1 MMGRV
6 FFFFPWER
14 ALPAATANESVSP
27 SIAGRIAL
35 PTFRCGLTM
44 PKSSPGQAWWP
55 HQDSRFVKTPSY
67 EMENKKFDRIC
78 PE

>member
-27 SIAGRIAL
+27 SIAGRLAL

-44 PKSSPGQAWWP
+44 PKPSRRPARRGGLTKTRDSSKRRHTSW
-55 HQDSRFVKTPSY
+55 KI
-67 EMENKKFDRIC
+67 KKI
-78 PE
+78 